1 MHSLLIRIPE
11 GVQPMLA
18 HLESYI
24 VQTGV
29 DDMKACADVIF
40 TDSEKYMEELLK
52 LFNRFSTLVK
62 EAFRDDSRF
71 LTTRDKV
78 SVCIYHLTSRVTPPP
93 VSTSCLQSGIYNHVC
108 TSRAHYLYQCCLD
121 FYRLSKQSSMI
132 LLSSGWKFQPLKTS
146 NLHSCILLVVL
157 LCPVLASSAAMFV
170 LRVSGPRTHA
180 ESKCPELLANYCD
193 LLLRKSPYS
202 KKLTSEEVESRLK
215 QVVSETLSLLTF
227 QLHLHTYI
235 AP

>member
-1 MHSLLIRIPE
+1 MCMYVVWMLVPAHTHRILSSHCNPFCLSELQWMHSLLIRIPE

-78 SVCIYHLTSRVTPPP
+78 NVYIYHLTP
-93 VSTSCLQSGIYNHVC
+93 
-108 TSRAHYLYQCCLD
+108 
-121 FYRLSKQSSMI
+121 
-132 LLSSGWKFQPLKTS
+132 
-146 NLHSCILLVVL
+146 
-157 LCPVLASSAAMFV
+157 
-170 LRVSGPRTHA
+170 
-180 ESKCPELLANYCD
+180 
-193 LLLRKSPYS
+193 
-202 KKLTSEEVESRLK
+202 
-215 QVVSETLSLLTF
+215 
-227 QLHLHTYI
+227 
-235 AP
+235 